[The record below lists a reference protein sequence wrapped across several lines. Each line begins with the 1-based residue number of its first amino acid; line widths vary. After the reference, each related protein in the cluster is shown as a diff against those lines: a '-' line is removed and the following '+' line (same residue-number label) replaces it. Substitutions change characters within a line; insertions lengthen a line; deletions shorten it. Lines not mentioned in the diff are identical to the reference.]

1 MLILVSWIINYV
13 KFMIESFLL
22 LQIRAFWTVET
33 SQFKSIKRE
42 FLFSLEHVIFR
53 NIKWLAFNCLK
64 TDWIFH
70 LLLLN
75 QGKKIWEIEQL
86 NFLWTFLKSSLISIN
101 CLNLLSLV
109 KSVLFNLILLWGFQT
124 PVALIMSPV
133 TTNWATVTGQFNMEV
148 SMIFY
153 LKPPYL

>member
-1 MLILVSWIINYV
+1 LSSNDINLLFVNRNLAVLVSIISMLVLVSWIINYV

-109 KSVLFNLILLWGFQT
+109 KSVLFNLILLWGSN
-124 PVALIMSPV
+124 PGCPNNVPG
-133 TTNWATVTGQFNMEV
+133 N
-148 SMIFY
+148 Y
-153 LKPPYL
+153 